1 MTEMSKTPPIPE
13 NDNIAQEPSSP
24 WVMLISM
31 LLLIS
36 LLVLSSAML
45 VHYAM
50 DGKEGT
56 IKESVFKF
64 AKLMEKGA
72 EPSAR
77 PEQIEEQKKTEN
89 GKVASV
95 ASKPSDSAIKR
106 FFSVRGNGTVRWP
119 KLKLSGFGIPS
130 NGEVGFAIINGKHV
144 VAGSTVN
151 GATLVKIL
159 EHGVLVE
166 YKGETK
172 TLIVEMTR

>member
-1 MTEMSKTPPIPE
+1 VTEMSKTPPIPE
-13 NDNIAQEPSSP
+13 NDNIAPEPSSP
-24 WVMLISM
+24 WVVLISM

-50 DGKEGT
+50 DGKGGT
-56 IKESVFKF
+56 IRESIFEF
-64 AKLMEKGA
+64 AKLMEKRT
-72 EPSAR
+72 ESSAR
-77 PEQIEEQKKTEN
+77 PGQIEEQQKTESGN
-89 GKVASV
+89 VAPA
-95 ASKPSDSAIKR
+95 ASKPADSTIKR
-106 FFSVRGNGTVRWP
+106 FFSGRGNGTIRWP

-151 GATLVKIL
+151 GATLVEIL
-159 EHGVLVE
+159 GHGVLVE